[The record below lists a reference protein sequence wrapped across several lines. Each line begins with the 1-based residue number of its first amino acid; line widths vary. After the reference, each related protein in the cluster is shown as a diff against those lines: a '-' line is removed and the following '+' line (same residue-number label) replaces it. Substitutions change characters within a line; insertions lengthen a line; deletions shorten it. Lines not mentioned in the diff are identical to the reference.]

1 MKRLIAPTVILS
13 IGLCCFTY
21 VRAQNYDLADILQN
35 YEPSDILLLGGYST
49 GLEGVDGVNG
59 VAVVVVPAL
68 TAAGVQSDFVKD
80 LVHLRLRREGI
91 RVSPQDPESDQPTLD
106 VTVGGMQ
113 MVNSLGV
120 PFDGYSCYVAM
131 SVVQPCTTVRT
142 VGGQPLRVL
151 ATTYSQSR
159 PFIAPQAQI
168 SALLR
173 ETTNSL
179 ADDILSTPKR
189 KC

>member
-1 MKRLIAPTVILS
+1 MK
-13 IGLCCFTY
+13 
-21 VRAQNYDLADILQN
+21 
-35 YEPSDILLLGGYST
+35 GGYST

-131 SVVQPCTTVRT
+131 SVIQPCTTVRT
-142 VGGQPLRVL
+142 VGGQPHFQYPEKKMLI
-151 ATTYSQSR
+151 YC
-159 PFIAPQAQI
+159 
-168 SALLR
+168 LLYKM
-173 ETTNSL
+173 NL
-179 ADDILSTPKR
+179 P
-189 KC
+189 

>member
-1 MKRLIAPTVILS
+1 MK
-13 IGLCCFTY
+13 
-21 VRAQNYDLADILQN
+21 
-35 YEPSDILLLGGYST
+35 GGYST

-120 PFDGYSCYVAM
+120 PFDGVCSE
-131 SVVQPCTTVRT
+131 SVGKTAIVR
-142 VGGQPLRVL
+142 GEEIWQRPR
-151 ATTYSQSR
+151 SR
-159 PFIAPQAQI
+159 LGTDAQ
-168 SALLR
+168 
-173 ETTNSL
+173 
-179 ADDILSTPKR
+179 
-189 KC
+189 